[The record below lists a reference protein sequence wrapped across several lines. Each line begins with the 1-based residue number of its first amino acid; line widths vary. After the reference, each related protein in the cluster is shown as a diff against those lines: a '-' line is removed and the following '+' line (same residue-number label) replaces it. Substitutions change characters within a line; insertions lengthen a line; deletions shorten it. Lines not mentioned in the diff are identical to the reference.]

1 MNTETKVRRL
11 MEFIPIGKS
20 KLKIIMSADDMLK
33 FGIDLEAIEHNDR
46 SAVSALTDII
56 KGGELG
62 FDIKSSKL
70 YIQCYPSREGG
81 CEMYVTRL
89 GDSASPKNS
98 HKEDPLSGRRRVA
111 YSFENLRDL
120 ISVCKRLFS
129 IGYSEVSEAFS
140 CGSKF
145 LLLLSEPEENAYIP
159 LSEFS
164 FIREYGKSESIKSS
178 ELLISE
184 RCRQICSPNAVEIL
198 SSF

>member
-1 MNTETKVRRL
+1 
-11 MEFIPIGKS
+11 MEFISIGKS

-33 FGIDLEAIEHNDR
+33 FGIDLSALEHNDQ
-46 SAVSALTDII
+46 SAVSTLTDVI
-56 KGGELG
+56 KGGGGELG

-81 CEMYVTRL
+81 CEMYVTKL
-89 GDSASPKNS
+89 GDLGRSREPGGEKRPS
-98 HKEDPLSGRRRVA
+98 SGLRQVA
-111 YSFENLRDL
+111 YSFETLRDL
-120 ISVCKRLFS
+120 ISVCKRLFN
-129 IGYSEVSEAFS
+129 IGYDEVSEAFS

-164 FIREYGKSESIKSS
+164 FIREYGKSESIKNS
-178 ELLISE
+178 ELLLAE
-184 RCRQICSPNAVEIL
+184 RGRRICSPNAVEIL

>member
-98 HKEDPLSGRRRVA
+98 HKDDPPSGRRRVA
-111 YSFENLRDL
+111 YSFESLRDL

-164 FIREYGKSESIKSS
+164 FIREYGKAESIKSS

-184 RCRQICSPNAVEIL
+184 RGRQICSPNAVEIL
-198 SSF
+198 SAF